1 MHDWYPHVYGQQVG
15 SKLVRG
21 LEGVGFAPLYEDV
34 AVRLR
39 SVLRFWTRRT
49 VVPAA
54 GGPRGEQLL
63 QTTTRIVVD
72 NGDLIEFDNP

>member
-21 LEGVGFAPLYEDV
+21 LEDVGFAPLYEDV

-49 VVPAA
+49 VPAA